1 MYIEPSDYRR
11 VQKTEQ
17 QKLYAGIVPMENCC
31 PRIVAPLSLI
41 DFRRLS
47 AYNIHSGLLLYF
59 VEVKDMEY
67 MTVKEASKKW
77 NLSERRLQTICNE
90 GLIPGVLKFGN
101 AWAIPKNAEKPIDR
115 RIKSGK
121 HIKS

>member
-1 MYIEPSDYRR
+1 M
-11 VQKTEQ
+11 
-17 QKLYAGIVPMENCC
+17 
-31 PRIVAPLSLI
+31 
-41 DFRRLS
+41 
-47 AYNIHSGLLLYF
+47 YF
-59 VEVKDMEY
+59 VEVKNMEY

-77 NLSERRLQTICNE
+77 NLSERRLQTMCNE

-121 HIKS
+121 YIKS